1 MSPGFF
7 SFRSSRLGERA
18 QRVGGAWTEAW
29 RSRTFRAHALVT
41 PIALAATLNLLGHV
55 LPWVER
61 RTAVA
66 PLADPVLALLPPRD
80 LTWLTFSLI
89 YAGLIV
95 GLARL
100 LTRPRALVTGVQA
113 YVVLLLLRM
122 LAMYLTP
129 LAAPPGMLPLRD
141 PFAEFFTSTSLLTK
155 DLFFSGHT
163 STMFLLFLA
172 VPGRE
177 AKALFLFC
185 TVTVGSA
192 LLWQHVHYAADVLAA
207 PPFAYLAFH
216 IASRLHR
223 GPPSAA

>member
-1 MSPGFF
+1 MAQDFF
-7 SFRSSRLGERA
+7 PFRSSWLGGRA
-18 QRVGGAWTEAW
+18 QRIGSAWTEAW
-29 RSRTFRAHALVT
+29 RSTAFRAHALAT
-41 PIALAATLNLLGHV
+41 AIALGATLDLLGHV

-61 RTAVA
+61 RTGVV
-66 PLADPVLALLPPRD
+66 PLADPVLAALQPRD

-95 GLARL
+95 GLGRL
-100 LTRPRALVTGVQA
+100 LAHPRALVTGVQA
-113 YVVLLLLRM
+113 YVCLLLLRM

-129 LAAPPGMLPLRD
+129 LAAPAGMLPLRD

-177 AKALFLFC
+177 TKWLFLFC
-185 TVTVGSA
+185 TVTVGGA
-192 LLWQHVHYAADVLAA
+192 VLWQHVHYAVDVLAA

-223 GPPSAA
+223 APPSAA